1 MSMKN
6 SEVVVV
12 ARNFMK
18 KICVENIQIY
28 VSGYHQNG
36 ICMEGWDIWELKKK
50 TVSKETFSSWGCT
63 SPVEQGS
70 WSFEQLQRSFGSPC
84 GSSSGCSTEWTVKDY
99 L

>member
-28 VSGYHQNG
+28 IRIPSKWNMYGRLVYMG
-36 ICMEGWDIWELKKK
+36 IEKK

-84 GSSSGCSTEWTVKDY
+84 GGSSGCSTEWTVKDY

>member
-6 SEVVVV
+6 SEVVV
-12 ARNFMK
+12 RNFMK
-18 KICVENIQIY
+18 KICVENIRIY
-28 VSGYHQNG
+28 PDTIKMEYVWKAGVYMG
-36 ICMEGWDIWELKKK
+36 IEKK

-84 GSSSGCSTEWTVKDY
+84 GSSSGCSTQWTVKDY

>member
-12 ARNFMK
+12 RNFMK
-18 KICVENIQIY
+18 KICVENIRIY
-28 VSGYHQNG
+28 PDNQNG
-36 ICMEGWDIWELKKK
+36 ICMEGWGIYGKK

-84 GSSSGCSTEWTVKDY
+84 GGSSGCSTEWTVKDY